1 MITDWCEIV
10 NLNSLRYKGKLYTT
24 LKEIDED
31 YFNEILD
38 DVEYDTLFDMLAS
51 LLGYKKQEAAV
62 NGR

>member
-38 DVEYDTLFDMLAS
+38 DAEYDPLFDMLAS
-51 LLGYKKQEAAV
+51 LLGYKKQEAAA